1 MTCAIARL
9 APSIVVGRR
18 GRLSGQGCRRLGLRN
33 RLLPGRMARQ
43 VLIPSV
49 VSWGSAL
56 NPQSLLA
63 SPKRSVQVR
72 GRSGLDL
79 HSGRPN
85 ADPPL
90 TGQDRR
96 DVDHADHPSAS
107 SKPAA
112 PHHQEPWRSWAGTR
126 TKGLN
131 GPKVAGRRFND
142 EPLRSHEPRWELR
155 SRFHQIVL
163 IRRETSHS
171 DRHARS
177 LLKMK
182 TWVSS
187 LPHHGRPV
195 ICWTSE
201 RPATLQPRMLGFTPD
216 PAAAAGGHSSKE
228 RGSSLS
234 LQELKR

>member
-1 MTCAIARL
+1 VVDTYEPGDKLYFFGFSRGAYTARS
-9 APSIVVGRR
+9 AVGLVRNCGILRR
-18 GRLSGQGCRRLGLRN
+18 
-33 RLLPGRMARQ
+33 P
-43 VLIPSV
+43 
-49 VSWGSAL
+49 
-56 NPQSLLA
+56 
-63 SPKRSVQVR
+63 VQVR
-72 GRSGLDL
+72 GHSGLDL

-112 PHHQEPWRSWAGTR
+112 PHHQEPRRSWAGTR

-142 EPLRSHEPRWELR
+142 EPLRSHKPRWELR

-182 TWVSS
+182 TWVNS

-195 ICWTSE
+195 ICVTSE
-201 RPATLQPRMLGFTPD
+201 RPATLQPPMLGFTPD
-216 PAAAAGGHSSKE
+216 PAAAAGVATEGAWIRRPTPSS
-228 RGSSLS
+228 RNWG
-234 LQELKR
+234 